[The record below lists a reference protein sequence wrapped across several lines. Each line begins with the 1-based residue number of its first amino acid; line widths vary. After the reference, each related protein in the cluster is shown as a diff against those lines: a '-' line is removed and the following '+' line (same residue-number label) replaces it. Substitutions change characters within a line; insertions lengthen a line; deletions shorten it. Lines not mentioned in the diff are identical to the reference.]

1 MVLRYT
7 TRTVLALSAALV
19 LWASAFAGIRAGL
32 HDYAP
37 AHLAVLRFLTASVFL
52 GMYAGIAHFRR
63 PQLRDLPGFLLTGA
77 IGITY
82 YNIALNY
89 GETKV
94 AAGAASML
102 IASTPIWTALFARV
116 GLGERLSVRG
126 WAGILL
132 SFAGV
137 VLIAYG
143 EGGGIRLSPQAL
155 IILSCAVTS
164 AIYMI
169 QQKKFLARYSALEF
183 TAYSIWA
190 GTLLMLP
197 FAAGLLT
204 ELRHASFA
212 GTAAV
217 IYLGI
222 FPGALAYVA
231 WAYVLSHGTAGRTTT
246 LLYLIPVFA
255 ILIAWVWLGEM
266 PRVLSIVGGALALV
280 GVVLVNAFGKAAEN
294 SGLAKRLVRPVR
306 ENGGISG

>member
-1 MVLRYT
+1 MLPRFT
-7 TRTVLALSAALV
+7 TRTLLALSAALV

-32 HDYAP
+32 RDYAP
-37 AHLAVLRFLTASVFL
+37 AHLAVLRFLTASAFL
-52 GMYAGIAHFRR
+52 VIYASIAHFRR
-63 PQLRDLPGFLLTGA
+63 PQCRDIPGFFLTGA

-94 AAGAASML
+94 AAGTASML
-102 IASTPIWTALFARV
+102 IASTPIWTALFARI
-116 GLGERLSVRG
+116 GLGERLHVRG
-126 WAGILL
+126 WAGIFL

-137 VLIAYG
+137 VMIAYA
-143 EGGGIRLSPQAL
+143 EGGGIRLSPEAL

-197 FAAGLLT
+197 FAGGLLT
-204 ELRHASFA
+204 EMRHASAA
-212 GTAAV
+212 GTAAA

-246 LLYLIPVFA
+246 LLYVIPVLA

-266 PRVLSIVGGALALV
+266 PRGLSMAGGALALA
-280 GVVLVNAFGKAAEN
+280 GVVLVNAVGARAAAGEDVLQAPVPAVEN
-294 SGLAKRLVRPVR
+294 AETSG
-306 ENGGISG
+306 

>member
-1 MVLRYT
+1 MLPRLT
-7 TRTVLALSAALV
+7 TRTLLAVSAALV

-32 HDYAP
+32 RDYAP
-37 AHLAVLRFLTASVFL
+37 AHLAVLRFLTASAFL
-52 GMYAGIAHFRR
+52 AIYAGMAHFRR
-63 PQLRDLPGFLLTGA
+63 PQWRDIAGFFLTGA

-116 GLGERLSVRG
+116 ALGERLRVRG
-126 WAGILL
+126 WLGILI

-143 EGGGIRLSPQAL
+143 EGGGIRLSPEAL

-183 TAYSIWA
+183 TAYSIWC
-190 GTLLMLP
+190 GTVLMLP
-197 FAAGLLT
+197 FAGGLMA

-212 GTAAV
+212 GTAAA

-231 WAYVLSHGTAGRTTT
+231 WAYVLSHGSAGRTTT
-246 LLYLIPVFA
+246 MLYVIPVLA

-266 PRVLSIVGGALALV
+266 PRPLSMIGGGLALA
-280 GVVLVNAFGKAAEN
+280 GVLLVNAFGQTA
-294 SGLAKRLVRPVR
+294 V
-306 ENGGISG
+306 GGKDPRQIPRSAGVNAGTSD

>member
-1 MVLRYT
+1 MLPRFT
-7 TRTVLALSAALV
+7 TRTLLALSAALV

-32 HDYAP
+32 RDYAP
-37 AHLAVLRFLTASVFL
+37 AHLAVLRFLTASAFL
-52 GMYAGIAHFRR
+52 MIYASIAHFRR
-63 PQLRDLPGFLLTGA
+63 PQCRDIPGFFLTGA

-94 AAGAASML
+94 AAGTASML
-102 IASTPIWTALFARV
+102 IASTPIWTALFARI
-116 GLGERLSVRG
+116 GLGERLHVRG
-126 WAGILL
+126 WAGIFL

-137 VLIAYG
+137 VLIAYA
-143 EGGGIRLSPQAL
+143 EGGGIRLSPEAL

-197 FAAGLLT
+197 FAGGLLT
-204 ELRHASFA
+204 EMRHASAA
-212 GTAAV
+212 GTAAA

-222 FPGALAYVA
+222 FPGGIGICRVGLCV
-231 WAYVLSHGTAGRTTT
+231 VPRHGRADDHAAVCDSSARN
-246 LLYLIPVFA
+246 PDC
-255 ILIAWVWLGEM
+255 
-266 PRVLSIVGGALALV
+266 V
-280 GVVLVNAFGKAAEN
+280 GVAG
-294 SGLAKRLVRPVR
+294 
-306 ENGGISG
+306 

>member
-1 MVLRYT
+1 MLPRFT
-7 TRTVLALSAALV
+7 TRTLLALSAALV

-32 HDYAP
+32 RDYAP
-37 AHLAVLRFLTASVFL
+37 AHLAVLRFLTASAFL
-52 GMYAGIAHFRR
+52 VIYASIAHFRR
-63 PQLRDLPGFLLTGA
+63 PQWRDIPVFFLTGA

-94 AAGAASML
+94 AAGTASML
-102 IASTPIWTALFARV
+102 IASTPIWTALFARI
-116 GLGERLSVRG
+116 GLGERLHVRG
-126 WAGILL
+126 WAGIFL

-137 VLIAYG
+137 VLIAYA
-143 EGGGIRLSPQAL
+143 EGGGIRLSPEAL

-197 FAAGLLT
+197 FAGGLLT
-204 ELRHASFA
+204 EMRHASAA
-212 GTAAV
+212 GTAAA

-246 LLYLIPVFA
+246 LLYVIPVLA

-266 PRVLSIVGGALALV
+266 PRALSMAGGALALA
-280 GVVLVNAFGKAAEN
+280 GVVLVNAVGTRAAAGEDVLQSPVPAVEN
-294 SGLAKRLVRPVR
+294 AETSG
-306 ENGGISG
+306 